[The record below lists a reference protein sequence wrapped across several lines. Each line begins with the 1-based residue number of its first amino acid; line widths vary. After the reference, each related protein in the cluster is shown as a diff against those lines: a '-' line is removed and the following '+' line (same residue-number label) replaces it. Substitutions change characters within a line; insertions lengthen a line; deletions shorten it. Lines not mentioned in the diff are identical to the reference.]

1 MIRALG
7 LPHLGQTS
15 RWGAAIFGVLLRFWR
30 RSVGIDS
37 GCIGVPPIIS
47 NRREQA
53 NLCGTGGLTPWCCTP
68 GSDPLPT
75 WTPEPYGRILPV
87 PALQRPDWRR
97 IMATTVGKVTIW
109 SIVTLAAIV
118 VIALIL
124 VSR

>member
-47 NRREQA
+47 NRRGQA
-53 NLCGTGGLTPWCCTP
+53 NLCGTRAG
-68 GSDPLPT
+68 
-75 WTPEPYGRILPV
+75 V
-87 PALQRPDWRR
+87 
-97 IMATTVGKVTIW
+97 
-109 SIVTLAAIV
+109 
-118 VIALIL
+118 
-124 VSR
+124 